1 MLMSGSEEDPYSQ
14 IFSSLKHPTR
24 RLLLRTLKEKPPKR
38 FSQLQA
44 ELKVDS
50 PTLSYHID
58 SLRGLVE
65 KKGDY
70 YSLTDLGVAAQN
82 LMGRVEETRK
92 NLSPTRTHLVRTGIG
107 LVMVLVLIGW
117 TAFAVGWTVPND
129 RASTMDSVL
138 RGVPESGTFQ
148 FDAKPGTQSGFVLGM
163 FFSPPRP
170 GEYAQE
176 VSNGLQFY
184 AVPRPSSSPW
194 EVKVNYA
201 TFLFTVTNGSG
212 KVWITGPQGSL
223 ASLSCGLSCSIE
235 FSPAG
240 GFFFGPAPGS
250 NVRGFWFSE
259 MAGEGNYT
267 FWVQNSGPGAAY
279 GNVTMGASSVVY
291 SRPYF
296 FAGILTIVPAAAY
309 LGLAFFSLVQ
319 SMQRRTG
326 RMGSD
331 LSKITASGARTMAES
346 TPANFLKK
354 CKWCGFA
361 IPIAAESCYECGKP
375 QT

>member
-24 RLLLRTLKEKPPKR
+24 RLLLRTLKDEPPKR

-50 PTLSYHID
+50 PTLSYHLD

-65 KKGDY
+65 KRGDY

-92 NLSPTRTHLVRTGIG
+92 SLSPNRTNLARAGIG
-107 LVMVLVLIGW
+107 LVMVLVLLGW

-129 RASTMDSVL
+129 RASITDSVL
-138 RGVPESGTFQ
+138 HGVPESGIFQ

-212 KVWITGPQGSL
+212 KVWITGPQASL

-250 NVRGFWFSE
+250 SVRGFWFSE

-267 FWVQNSGPGAAY
+267 FWVQNSGPGVAY
-279 GNVTMGASSVVY
+279 GNVTLGASSVVY

-296 FAGILTIVPAAAY
+296 FAGILTIVPGAAY
-309 LGLAFFSLVQ
+309 LGLAVYSAMQPMRRGMRLKSL
-319 SMQRRTG
+319 G
-326 RMGSD
+326 GG
-331 LSKITASGARTMAES
+331 KISAGEAKTMAES
-346 TPANFLKK
+346 TPAAFLKK
-354 CKWCGFA
+354 CKWCGA
-361 IPIAAESCYECGKP
+361 ELPIAAERCYECGKP
-375 QT
+375 QR